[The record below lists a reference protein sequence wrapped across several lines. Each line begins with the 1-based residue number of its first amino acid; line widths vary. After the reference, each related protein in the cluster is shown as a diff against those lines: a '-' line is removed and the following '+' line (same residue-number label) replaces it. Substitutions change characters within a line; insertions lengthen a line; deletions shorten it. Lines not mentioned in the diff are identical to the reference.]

1 MAASSAHPACSTSA
15 TIRVPAEVTALEPV
29 SRLAI
34 QGQLGPFWTRASY
47 LLEPNGS
54 ATRLVNEMDI
64 EALSAA
70 RRLVASL
77 AVSRIKAAVAAN
89 LTELTRI
96 LERLFHQPLEERV
109 SMSWTG
115 TRDTGAGQ
123 VSLTIRTHPAAEW
136 RIAGGAER

>member
-1 MAASSAHPACSTSA
+1 MELRDPGHHQDLPGPVGAGSTYRQTRS
-15 TIRVPAEVTALEPV
+15 VPGRSEEGFEVTAFEPV

-54 ATRLVNEMDI
+54 ATRVVNQIAI
-64 EALSAA
+64 EAPSAA

-89 LTELTRI
+89 LTELKRI
-96 LERLFHQPLEERV
+96 LER
-109 SMSWTG
+109 
-115 TRDTGAGQ
+115 
-123 VSLTIRTHPAAEW
+123 
-136 RIAGGAER
+136 